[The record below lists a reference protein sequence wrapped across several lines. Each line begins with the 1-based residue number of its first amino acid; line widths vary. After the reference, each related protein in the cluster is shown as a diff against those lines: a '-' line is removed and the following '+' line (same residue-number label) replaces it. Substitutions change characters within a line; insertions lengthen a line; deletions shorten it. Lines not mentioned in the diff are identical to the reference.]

1 MAQCT
6 SMEEIVIFV
15 TGSGVADRT
24 MQHVLLLFVYG
35 VSSQI
40 IFDLQSDARL
50 RRFTL
55 RFQRYGPRT
64 DETAEVPEGVLA
76 QIDNGLISAD
86 FGGTLTVRYP
96 ADFDVYTL

>member
-50 RRFTL
+50 RR
-55 RFQRYGPRT
+55 
-64 DETAEVPEGVLA
+64 TAEVPEGVLA

>member
-50 RRFTL
+50 RR
-55 RFQRYGPRT
+55 
-64 DETAEVPEGVLA
+64 TAEVPEGVLA

-86 FGGTLTVRYP
+86 FG
-96 ADFDVYTL
+96 DFDVYTL